1 MDLVT
6 TELIVEKADTECE
19 ASAVIT
25 SIATDFIVDLLIEL
39 DLEKVNNLLVRV
51 LNCILL
57 FQPATRQFEVKEDV
71 NVRERHFFQ
80 LLTRVRSQIMV
91 CLSAATLFELQAS
104 RLNFLHNGLN
114 CVRTYFYLLTKPIAT
129 EVDWNRRAGQ

>member
-51 LNCILL
+51 LNC
-57 FQPATRQFEVKEDV
+57 FFFSNQQPAV
-71 NVRERHFFQ
+71 
-80 LLTRVRSQIMV
+80 
-91 CLSAATLFELQAS
+91 
-104 RLNFLHNGLN
+104 
-114 CVRTYFYLLTKPIAT
+114 
-129 EVDWNRRAGQ
+129 

>member
-80 LLTRVRSQIMV
+80 LLTRVRSQIWYV
-91 CLSAATLFELQAS
+91 SALRHYLSCRLRGSTSSTTRAEPAEPVRINQTNSNGS
-104 RLNFLHNGLN
+104 RL
-114 CVRTYFYLLTKPIAT
+114 
-129 EVDWNRRAGQ
+129 E